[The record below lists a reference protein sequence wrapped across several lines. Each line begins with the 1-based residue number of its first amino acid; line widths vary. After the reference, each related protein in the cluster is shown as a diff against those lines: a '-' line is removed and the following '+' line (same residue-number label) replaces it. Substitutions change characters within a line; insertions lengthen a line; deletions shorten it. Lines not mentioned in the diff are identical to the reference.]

1 MSALK
6 LPSLRAIVEN
16 IPLQTAKLDRILA
29 ESQSRVAS
37 YLDIRYQDCQEI
49 IFLLGGKAVK
59 AGRFNTK
66 DNSRMSLKVKDALQR
81 LKQQEEGMICF
92 YEISKVLM
100 VIILGTFVFKPT
112 HAKLKSKLIDFH
124 SLLELLARKHFIGY
138 LELKTRT
145 GLNYL
150 TFFNGQARD
159 GYFTDDVSAFGNKTP
174 AEIIAALVEQ
184 SDEKGE
190 INVYDSVGEEG
201 LQDHGRQAGLAEGVS
216 EEAPTRTAYMDDEG
230 TDQYTGEMVDMVVM
244 SIFEEFFRRMAA
256 ITSRQLPAMATDTLF
271 MECLK
276 DATLKH
282 ATLFRGAGTK
292 EDGSLLPTGLINF
305 ERLLKSKVKLPSA
318 TREKDFL
325 EGLADLTSLRL
336 EAMQRGLD
344 PDIFQK
350 GLPELRTA
358 VAGFRKNY
366 QGNYAITKYL
376 DALTTLID
384 RY

>member
-6 LPSLRAIVEN
+6 LPALRPIVEN

-59 AGRFNTK
+59 AGRFSSK
-66 DNSRMSLKVKDALQR
+66 DNSRMSLNVKDALQR
-81 LKQQEEGMICF
+81 LKQQEDGMIHF

-100 VIILGTFVFKPT
+100 VVILGTFVFKPT

-159 GYFTDDVSAFGNKTP
+159 GYFADDVSALQDKKP

-190 INVYDSVGEEG
+190 INVFESVGEEE
-201 LQDHGRQAGLAEGVS
+201 LHDHGRGAS
-216 EEAPTRTAYMDDEG
+216 PEERPQMQGPAATPYADVES
-230 TDQYTGEMVDMVVM
+230 TDQYAAEMVDLCVVA
-244 SIFEEFFRRMAA
+244 IFEELFRLMVTISA
-256 ITSRQLPAMATDTLF
+256 RQLPATAIDTLF

-276 DATLKH
+276 NATLKH
-282 ATLFRGAGTK
+282 ATLLRGAGTK
-292 EDGSLLPTGLINF
+292 EDGALLPTGLINF
-305 ERLLKSKVKLPSA
+305 ERLLKSKDKLPST
-318 TREKDFL
+318 TREKDFM
-325 EGLADLTSLRL
+325 EGLTDLTAFRL
-336 EAMQRGLD
+336 TAMQRELE
-344 PDIFQK
+344 PSLFQQ
-350 GLPELRTA
+350 GVDELRSKLT
-358 VAGFRKNY
+358 GFRKNY
-366 QGNYAITKYL
+366 QGNYAITKYI
-376 DALTTLID
+376 DALTRLFD
-384 RY
+384 QL